1 MFDTSTN
8 SNAVSVDRTRDAP
21 GASNPRRNMQLARVP
36 AAQLDLVELLEDFAG
51 VIPES
56 DMPVDES

>member
-1 MFDTSTN
+1 
-8 SNAVSVDRTRDAP
+8 
-21 GASNPRRNMQLARVP
+21 MQLARVP